1 MAEEL
6 KKVGLEFTASGV
18 SEFKGALKDV
28 NASIGEN
35 ISAYKLAQSQ
45 WDKNTKSSEKLADK
59 QRFLAQ
65 QTVDYQKKCELLA
78 SELFELENAEVRD
91 EAAISK
97 KKAQLSQ
104 AQTQL
109 NKYQKNLDE
118 VNRALDTGAAKL
130 SDYADK
136 LNGTGKK
143 LEDVGSKMTKSVT
156 APIVGIG
163 TASIAAFNKVDG
175 GLDIIGV
182 KTGATGEA
190 MDSLEESMKK
200 IAKEIPTDFETAG
213 TAIGEVNTRFGLMGE
228 DLEKLSTQFIKFA
241 EINGTDVNGT
251 IDQTQ
256 KIMTAY
262 GLTVDDVSGL
272 LDVFNKVGQN
282 TGISMDSLEAAMI
295 KNQAAL
301 QEMGLDANS
310 SAQFIGQLEVSG
322 IDSTTAL
329 AGLQKALVNA
339 AKEGKPMDEALAS
352 LQDSLQNAT
361 SKEEGLQ
368 LAMELFG
375 NKAGPAIYEA
385 CSNGAL
391 SFESLA
397 ESAESSLGSVDS
409 AYESTRD
416 ATDNF
421 ALVMNQLME
430 LGYEI
435 ASALMPIIQQ
445 AIDVLIPI
453 IQGLTDAWNGLS
465 PGMQD
470 FIIKAA
476 LAAAATGP
484 IVTGIGKV
492 IGENGIGGLMK
503 NISNLMVE
511 NENMGNVIGKV
522 FSGIQSGASS
532 LFSFLAANP
541 VILIIAGIIAAV
553 VLLYNKCEWFRNG
566 VNTVLS
572 NVGSF
577 FQNLGTKIS
586 NVFETAKS
594 AIQGGID
601 KVESFKRN
609 VSEKFENVKSKISG
623 VISTIKG
630 YFNFSW
636 SLPHLKLPHVT
647 ISGSFSLV
655 PPRVPKFGI
664 SWYAKGGIL
673 NRPTLF
679 GQLGDNILGG
689 GEAGQ
694 EAVLPIETL
703 KKYIRETN
711 AEQIGEMQLAV
722 KRAFKEALIESS
734 SGIDIRSISSATKQA
749 IKDALREIGPGIWLD
764 NEKIGEI
771 FSRKMK
777 ECLFNA

>member
-1 MAEEL
+1 MAEDL
-6 KKVGLEFTASGV
+6 KKVGLEFTAKGV

-59 QRFLAQ
+59 QKFLTQ
-65 QTVDYQKKCELLA
+65 QTVDYQKKCDLLA
-78 SELFELENAEVRD
+78 AELYELENAETRD

-143 LEDVGSKMTKSVT
+143 LEGVGGKLTKSVT
-156 APIVGIG
+156 APIAALG
-163 TASIAAFNKVDG
+163 TASIAAFNQVDA

-228 DLEKLSTQFIKFA
+228 GLEKLSSQFIKFA
-241 EINGTDVNGT
+241 EINGTDVNST
-251 IDQTQ
+251 IDTTQ

-282 TGISMDSLEAAMI
+282 TGISMDSLETAMI

-301 QEMGLDANS
+301 QEMGLDAYS

-322 IDSTTAL
+322 IDSSTAL
-329 AGLQKALVNA
+329 SGLQKALVNA
-339 AKEGKPMDEALAS
+339 AKEGKPMDEALSS
-352 LQDSLQNAT
+352 LQESLQNAT

-385 CSNGAL
+385 CQNGSL

-397 ESAESSLGSVDS
+397 ASAESSLGSVDS

-421 ALVMNQLME
+421 TLVLNQLME

-435 ASALMPIIQQ
+435 AEALMPLIQQ
-445 AIDVLIPI
+445 AIDILLPI
-453 IQGLTDAWNGLS
+453 IQDLTDKWNGLS
-465 PGMQD
+465 PGMQE

-484 IVTGIGKV
+484 IVTGIGKI

-503 NISNLMVE
+503 NISNLMVQ
-511 NENMGNVIGKV
+511 NESMGNLIGKV
-522 FSGIQSGASS
+522 FGGIQNGASS

-541 VILIIAGIIAAV
+541 VIAIITAIIAIVA
-553 VLLYNKCEWFRNG
+553 LLYSKCEWFRNG
-566 VNTVLS
+566 VNSVLS
-572 NVGSF
+572 TVGGY
-577 FQNLGTKIS
+577 FQNLGSKVS
-586 NVFETAKS
+586 SVFETAKS

-601 KVESFKRN
+601 KVESFKKN
-609 VSEKFENVKSKISG
+609 VSDKFENVKSKISG
-623 VISTIKG
+623 VIQTIKG

-636 SLPHLKLPHVT
+636 SLPKLKMPHIT
-647 ISGSFSLV
+647 MTGSFSLMPPSV
-655 PPRVPKFGI
+655 PRFSI
-664 SWYAKGGIL
+664 SWYARGGIL

-679 GQLGDNILGG
+679 GQLGNNLLGG
-689 GEAGQ
+689 GEAGP
-694 EAVLPIETL
+694 EAVLPIDNL
-703 KKYIRETN
+703 KRYIREAN
-711 AEQIGEMQLAV
+711 AEQVGDISAALKQSI
-722 KRAFKEALIESS
+722 KE
-734 SGIDIRSISSATKQA
+734 
-749 IKDALREIGPGIWLD
+749 ALREIGPGIWLD
-764 NEKIGEI
+764 DEKIGEI

-777 ECLFNA
+777 EYLFNA

>member
-59 QRFLAQ
+59 QKFLAQ
-65 QTVDYQKKCELLA
+65 QTVDYQKKCDLLA
-78 SELFELENAEVRD
+78 AELYELENAEVRD

-143 LEDVGSKMTKSVT
+143 LEDVGGKMTKSVT
-156 APIVGIG
+156 APIAALG
-163 TASIAAFNKVDG
+163 TASIAAFNQVDG

-200 IAKEIPTDFETAG
+200 IAREIPTDFETAG

-228 DLEKLSTQFIKFA
+228 GLEKLSSQFIKFA
-241 EINGTDVNGT
+241 KINGTDVNGT
-251 IDQTQ
+251 IDTTQ

-301 QEMGLDANS
+301 QEMGLDAYS

-322 IDSTTAL
+322 IDSSTAL

-339 AKEGKPMDEALAS
+339 AKEGKPMDEALS
-352 LQDSLQNAT
+352 TLQDSLQNAT

-385 CSNGAL
+385 CQNGAL

-409 AYESTRD
+409 AYESTQD

-421 ALVMNQLME
+421 TLVLNQLME

-435 ASALMPIIQQ
+435 ASAMMPMIQQ
-445 AIDVLIPI
+445 AIDVLLPI
-453 IQGLTDAWNGLS
+453 IQSLTDKWNGLS
-465 PGMQD
+465 PEMQE

-484 IVTGIGKV
+484 IVSGIGNV
-492 IGENGIGGLMK
+492 IGEKGIGGLMK
-503 NISNLMVE
+503 NISNLMVQ

-522 FSGIQSGASS
+522 FSGIQSGAGS

-572 NVGSF
+572 NVGGF
-577 FQNLGTKIS
+577 FQNLGSKIS
-586 NVFETAKS
+586 SVFETAKS

-601 KVESFKRN
+601 KVESFKKN
-609 VSEKFENVKSKISG
+609 VSEKFESVKSKISG
-623 VISTIKG
+623 AIETIKG
-630 YFNFSW
+630 YFKFNW
-636 SLPHLKLPHVT
+636 SLPSLKMPHFSIT
-647 ISGSFSLV
+647 GSFSLKPPSV
-655 PPRVPKFGI
+655 PRLSVQ
-664 SWYAKGGIL
+664 WYAKGGIL

-679 GQLGDNILGG
+679 GQLGDNLLGG
-689 GEAGQ
+689 GEAGP
-694 EAVLPIETL
+694 EAVLPIDNL
-703 KKYIRETN
+703 KRYIREAN
-711 AEQIGEMQLAV
+711 AEQLGEMA
-722 KRAFKEALIESS
+722 AAM
-734 SGIDIRSISSATKQA
+734 KQA

-764 NEKIGEI
+764 DEKVGEI

-777 ECLFNA
+777 EYLFNA